1 MGNVLDSKPQKYSD
15 QQFHPTT
22 YGGVAGYMAT
32 YHQDDAAADHMQY
45 GQTQLQF
52 GVKILQDVDPGP
64 QQGELYVT
72 NTSGKRLYITHEG
85 QVAPYAADYLKQ
97 AKDYGNGPAVMI
109 TGTPTNPQY
118 HMFTVAGGDY
128 HAQGVSWEPVPVNNE
143 KDIVSA
149 MTEGGVAS
157 KIHGKYA
164 NMYGNASIN
173 PWGVKAGSDMFTTGQ
188 AVGNFLNKAIGTFAV
203 PALDSVADDF
213 VPGGSQ
219 IMHYSGAD
227 KLLQAG
233 INALAKQPDVTE
245 PPSAFDPN
253 MANII
258 KDPRLPQYLQN
269 IQNQSQQYAHK
280 YGARDYQQAM
290 AMPSGNPQQM
300 LAKAKEL
307 QQENEDLY
315 VQGQV
320 SEMQNTSQQLQKLLP
335 NADPQIFKDIET
347 GLQTARNNQQKLNVI
362 KHFSAQI
369 QSQLLPLLQPA
380 APSADSGA
388 QSASAKPSDP
398 GFITA
403 SAQVGHPVLSINGT
417 DSRHPGQ
424 NTISGSSAV

>member
-32 YHQDDAAADHMQY
+32 YHQDSATADHMAY
-45 GQTQLQF
+45 GKTQLQF

-72 NTSGKRLYITHEG
+72 NTSGKRMYITHEG

-97 AKDYGNGPAVMI
+97 AQGYGNGPAVMI

-128 HAQGVSWEPVPVNNE
+128 HDQGVSWEPVSINNE
-143 KDIVSA
+143 KDVISA
-149 MTEGGVAS
+149 MTEGGVSS
-157 KIHGKYA
+157 KIKGQYA
-164 NMYGNASIN
+164 NMYGNAAIN

-188 AVGNFLNKAIGTFAV
+188 AVGGFLNKAIATFAV
-203 PALDSVADDF
+203 PALDTVADDF
-213 VPGGSQ
+213 VPMGSQ

-233 INALAKQPDVTE
+233 INALAKQPEVTQA
-245 PPSAFDPN
+245 PSAFDPN

-269 IQNQSQQYAHK
+269 IQNQSQQYSHK

-290 AMPSGNPQQM
+290 AMPSGTPQQM
-300 LAKAKEL
+300 LAKAKDL

-320 SEMQNTSQQLQKLLP
+320 TEMQNTTTQLQKLLP
-335 NADPQIFKDIET
+335 NADPQIFRDIET
-347 GLQTARNNQQKLNVI
+347 GLQTARNNEQKLNVI
-362 KHFSAQI
+362 QHFSKQI
-369 QSQLLPLLQPA
+369 QSNLLPLLQSST
-380 APSADSGA
+380 PSAPPQAKS
-388 QSASAKPSDP
+388 QSTDATAP
-398 GFITA
+398 GFVTA

-417 DSRHPGQ
+417 DSRHPAQ
-424 NTISGSSAV
+424 NVVSGSAAV